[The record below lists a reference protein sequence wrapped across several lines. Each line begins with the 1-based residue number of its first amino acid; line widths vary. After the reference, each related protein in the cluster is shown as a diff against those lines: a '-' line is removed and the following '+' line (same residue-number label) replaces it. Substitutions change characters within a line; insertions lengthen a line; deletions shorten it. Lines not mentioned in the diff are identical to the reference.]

1 MPLLRDTT
9 GGTVSVTQVTPLTY
23 TSSASDSV
31 VWPEWNITYSTNSSA
46 TTTASTMTHDE
57 RIWTA
62 WNIIRQRTTP
72 SWTNSE
78 ADDWGTSAATTACI
92 NYVNQAAWTVWNDR
106 YDMLNEAAADVRRIK
121 QYSRR
126 QMTEAELLVEL
137 EREKKLRA
145 EAEKRALEAKLVQER
160 AERLLLT
167 CLSPKQREDLQSK
180 NCFYVDV
187 PGFDGK
193 VERYRIDRGT
203 HGNIKQ
209 LDAKGSIIR
218 SFCVQ
223 PDGVPVADSMLTQK
237 LFIEADEET
246 RKKFWETANI
256 TELTQAK
263 KIPPHIPRNQR
274 REYARANGLLH

>member
-1 MPLLRDTT
+1 MAVIHNTT
-9 GGTVSVTQVTPLTY
+9 GGTLRATQSTYTTSTSVT
-23 TSSASDSV
+23 ANSV
-31 VWPEWNITYSTNSSA
+31 VWPEWNLSYSTNNSSS
-46 TTTASTMTHDE
+46 TTAIMHYDD

-62 WNIIRQRTTP
+62 WNVTRQKIAT
-72 SWTNSE
+72 SWTNNES
-78 ADDWGTSAATTACI
+78 DVWDIAAVTCV

-106 YDMLNEAAADVRRIK
+106 HEMLNEAAADVRRIK

-126 QMTEAELLVEL
+126 QMTESELLVEL
-137 EREKKLRA
+137 EREKCLRA
-145 EAEKRALEAKLVQER
+145 EADKRVLEAKLAQER

-167 CLSPKQREDLQSK
+167 CLNPKQREDLQSK

-218 SFCVQ
+218 SFCIQ

-256 TELTQAK
+256 TELNQAK